1 MLRVALKILTGD
13 RGKYLG
19 LILGLTFTSFFMTQQ
34 PALFLGILNMAYGF
48 MSDAGLADL
57 WVMDSHVKYSRDIKP
72 LSDTMIGR
80 VRGVAGVGW
89 AVPIFVGNA
98 GVRLR
103 DGTFQNGVLI
113 GLDDTTLIGG
123 PPVMVSGSL
132 ADLTRLD
139 GIIVN
144 TDGARGTLARPN
156 PIAGRP
162 PIPLTVGDVI
172 EMNDRR
178 AVVVGISAGGQ
189 SETGQPTIYTTYS
202 RAKIYAP
209 NERKMLSFILV
220 KVKTGFDPATVART
234 IRGWTGLAAY
244 TQEEFKRNTT
254 GYLIR
259 NIPAFAVFGLSTI
272 IAFVVGGLIAGQIF
286 YNFTLDNLRYFG
298 VMKAMGAT
306 NRLLRR
312 MIMVQAF
319 TVGAIGYG
327 IGIGVACLFSLAIGS
342 SGRLVPQIPW
352 ALLLVSA
359 VAVLALCVLASAI
372 SLRRVIRLEPASV
385 FKS

>member
-1 MLRVALKILTGD
+1 MLTVALKMLTGD
-13 RGKYLG
+13 HGKYFG

-34 PALFLGILNMAYGF
+34 PALFLGILKNAYGF
-48 MSDAGLADL
+48 ISDAGQADL
-57 WVMDSHVKYSRDIKP
+57 WVMDPHVQYSRDIKP
-72 LSDTMIGR
+72 LSDTMLGR
-80 VRGVAGVGW
+80 IRGVEGVGW
-89 AVPIFVGNA
+89 GVPIYIGNA

-103 DGTFQNGVLI
+103 DGTFQTSVLI
-113 GLDDTTLIGG
+113 GLDDATLIGG

-132 ADLTRLD
+132 ADLKHPD
-139 GIIVN
+139 GVIVN
-144 TDGARGTLARPN
+144 ADGARGRLARPN
-156 PIAGRP
+156 PVAGRP
-162 PIPLTVGDVI
+162 RVPLVVGDVI

-189 SETGQPTIYTTYS
+189 NETGQPTIYTTYS
-202 RAKIYAP
+202 RAKTYAP

-220 KVKTGFDPATVART
+220 KVKTGFDLARV
-234 IRGWTGLAAY
+234 IRNIRRWTGLAAY
-244 TQEEFKRNTT
+244 TREEFKRNTT
-254 GYLIR
+254 WYLIR
-259 NIPAFAVFGLSTI
+259 NIPAFTVFGLSTI

-306 NRLLRR
+306 NRVLRR
-312 MIMVQAF
+312 MIMAEAF

-327 IGIGVACLFSLAIGS
+327 IGIGAACLFSLAIGS
-342 SGRLVPQIPW
+342 RGRLVPQIPW
-352 ALLLVSA
+352 ALLVGSA